1 MRIEF
6 RIKPELKQ
14 AFASYCEANGQ
25 TITETLIK
33 YIEDCTHNKKDIVRT
48 DIESVRTNKETVRTK
63 ENKPIKNVR
72 TNNDSVRTDIK
83 NVRTKQNK
91 IVATKEQSKIENKEY
106 KNIDVSRLSF
116 AQIMNLK
123 RNNKT

>member
-6 RIKPELKQ
+6 RINPELKQ

-48 DIESVRTNKETVRTK
+48 DIESVRTK
-63 ENKPIKNVR
+63 ENKP
-72 TNNDSVRTDIK
+72 IK

-91 IVATKEQSKIENKEY
+91 IVATKEQSKIENKEL
-106 KNIDVSRLSF
+106 KKVDVSQLSF
-116 AQIMNLK
+116 AQIMQLK
-123 RNNKT
+123 RSNKA